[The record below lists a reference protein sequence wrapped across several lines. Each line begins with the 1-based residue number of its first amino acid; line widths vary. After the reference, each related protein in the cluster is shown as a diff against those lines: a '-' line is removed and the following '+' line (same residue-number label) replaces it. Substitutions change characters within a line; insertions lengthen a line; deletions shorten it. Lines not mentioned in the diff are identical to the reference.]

1 MNAAAATAASVTPN
15 GAWQR
20 ILSRCRG
27 REGARGAERGRRG
40 AGILPITP
48 CLLSDLL
55 PEPKSLHAVQFPM
68 RPCCDLLVRWT
79 DPESTHN
86 KTLVTV
92 PKKKKQQKNRVHQG
106 DEGAC

>member
-1 MNAAAATAASVTPN
+1 MKAAAATAASVTPN

-40 AGILPITP
+40 GGILPITP

-55 PEPKSLHAVQFPM
+55 PEPKSLHAVQFP
-68 RPCCDLLVRWT
+68 RLPCCDLLVQS
-79 DPESTHN
+79 PESTHN

-92 PKKKKQQKNRVHQG
+92 PKNTKKQKNRVHQG